1 MPGHPTRLSTPR
13 VHEHRARKRSGA
25 GLARCEIP
33 YDEITALIDLG
44 LLAWDE
50 QDDSEA
56 IGNALRAAAARL
68 AASD

>member
-1 MPGHPTRLSTPR
+1 MQ
-13 VHEHRARKRSGA
+13 EHRARKRSGA
-25 GLARCEIP
+25 GLARCEIS

-44 LLAWDE
+44 LLAWDQ

-68 AASD
+68 VAGN

>member
-1 MPGHPTRLSTPR
+1 MPGAPPRLSTPR
-13 VHEHRARKRSGA
+13 VQEHRARKQSGA
-25 GLARCEIP
+25 GLARCEIS

-68 AASD
+68 VTGD